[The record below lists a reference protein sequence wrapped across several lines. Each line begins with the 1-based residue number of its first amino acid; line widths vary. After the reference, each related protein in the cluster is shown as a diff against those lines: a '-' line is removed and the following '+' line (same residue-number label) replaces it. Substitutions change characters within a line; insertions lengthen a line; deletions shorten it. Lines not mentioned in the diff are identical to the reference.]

1 VKIFFDIT
9 LLKYLLKSEIL
20 EPEAEQKFRHIVA
33 INDVLKD
40 EVKRAR
46 YDQIL
51 EHGMPDWRMPI
62 YYFRR
67 VRKLSIT
74 ELSVAISIIVSIGHY
89 FVLWAQHFEK
99 KLTLEDRMEDIKK
112 KVEKQK
118 QKKRKNAELEEIDA
132 SLQKFYDSLPS
143 PTLKD
148 TIPYRF
154 TIWSFRKLINF
165 PFFVKDGLNL
175 FLFPKKEIIETEQT
189 EQNENEYQT
198 SHRNETDR
206 LHLELNPKK
215 IEKSIINAPVIN
227 YDMKQ
232 TDQKSDNESI
242 KKTAWTDKDKSDLI
256 KAMVKFPAGLTNRWV
271 ILSKN
276 LI

>member
-118 QKKRKNAELEEIDA
+118 QKKRKNVELEEIDA